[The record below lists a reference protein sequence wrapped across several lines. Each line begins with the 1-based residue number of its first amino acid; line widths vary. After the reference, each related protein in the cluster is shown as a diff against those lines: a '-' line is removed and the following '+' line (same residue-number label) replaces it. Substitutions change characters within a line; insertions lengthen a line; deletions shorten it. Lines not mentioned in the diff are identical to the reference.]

1 MRKTFLFD
9 AETDEILSRS
19 LIRLKYLYPKA
30 EIKLENKAIIFEG
43 EENLETINQEV
54 HKVVYSEKIYLETL
68 DIRKKIF
75 NDL

>member
-1 MRKTFLFD
+1 MQSTFSFD
-9 AETDEILSRS
+9 SETEEILSRS
-19 LIRLKYLYPKA
+19 VLRLKYLYPKA
-30 EIKLENKAIIFEG
+30 KIKLINKSITFDGECEFE
-43 EENLETINQEV
+43 LINQEV